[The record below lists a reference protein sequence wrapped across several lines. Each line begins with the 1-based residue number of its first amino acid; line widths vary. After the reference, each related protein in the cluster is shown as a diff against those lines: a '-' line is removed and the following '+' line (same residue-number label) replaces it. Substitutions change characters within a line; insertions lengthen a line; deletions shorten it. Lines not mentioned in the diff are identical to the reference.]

1 MKPSAVERIKSLR
14 AFYKTGP
21 VFTEWVNFNRQRR
34 QRLNY
39 MRAFSQNGH
48 LYSYKLRRANAEAY
62 LLDNMEPVINDGELI
77 VGLPDLSPL
86 TEEERKE
93 YEAAKQANELREQ
106 IGKIP
111 GLCI

>member
-1 MKPSAVERIKSLR
+1 MKASAIERINSLR

-39 MRAFSQNGH
+39 MRALSQNGY

-62 LLDNMEPVINDGELI
+62 LLDNMEPVINDNELI
-77 VGLPDLSPL
+77 V
-86 TEEERKE
+86 TE
-93 YEAAKQANELREQ
+93 L
-106 IGKIP
+106 
-111 GLCI
+111 